1 MKKNPTSIINVY
13 SKILTYSKANELRLF
28 SLLPTKNSFN
38 MSHITID
45 KSALR
50 DIIVEGQL
58 LPGAKS
64 EIRKYVA
71 ENPMDV
77 FE

>member
-1 MKKNPTSIINVY
+1 
-13 SKILTYSKANELRLF
+13 
-28 SLLPTKNSFN
+28 

-45 KSALR
+45 KSALH

-58 LPGAKS
+58 LPGAKGK
-64 EIRKYVA
+64 IRKYVA

-77 FE
+77 FEHFFRVK